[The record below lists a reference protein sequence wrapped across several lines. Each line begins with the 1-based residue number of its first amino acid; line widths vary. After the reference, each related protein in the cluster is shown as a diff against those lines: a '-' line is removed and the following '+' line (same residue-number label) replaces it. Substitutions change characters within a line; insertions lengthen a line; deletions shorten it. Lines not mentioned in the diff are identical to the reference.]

1 MAEPSEVS
9 HSDDRALYRRR
20 MSTRSDEPTDPRR
33 VLRIEVGRLSQTS
46 CDHCGRAAVHT
57 TGFVY
62 RGGDAHAIY
71 HGTLHRHAAPQV
83 DLAIA
88 IGTWDTDSA
97 VAEVSAFLAVTG
109 AAEEITFGFVEP
121 TDSLWSNGRLL
132 RNQLSAAEARSSS
145 SRMDLLRVAEAIVRD
160 DPAVAG
166 HLGTRR

>member
-1 MAEPSEVS
+1 
-9 HSDDRALYRRR
+9 
-20 MSTRSDEPTDPRR
+20 MSLPSDEPDPGQA
-33 VLRIEVGRLSQTS
+33 LRIEVGRVSQTR
-46 CDHCGRAAVHT
+46 CDRCGRAAVHT

-71 HGTLHRHAAPQV
+71 HGTLHGHGAPQV
-83 DLAIA
+83 DLAIG

-109 AAEEITFGFVEP
+109 EAQEITFGFVEP
-121 TDSLWSNGRLL
+121 LDSIWSDRPLL

-145 SRMDLLRVAEAIVRD
+145 SRKDLLRVAEAIVRD

-166 HLGTRR
+166 HLGPD